1 MSIVLNEHYYAE
13 QAIQTRSLGKKPS
26 ETLSRVA
33 RYYIDSCNNTTKK
46 AIRNKLDLFLLQCD
60 STASIPK
67 WSKMLDFATDWAFKH
82 EAIQIDSISITKPE
96 LENINSLQGKQI
108 RRLAFA
114 LLCLSKYW
122 NIVNAKN
129 DNWVNSK
136 DNEIMAFANI
146 NTSIRRQCAMY
157 TALRDAGLIQFS
169 KKVDNTNVRVCFL
182 EDGDT
187 AMTITD
193 LRNLGYQYLKHHG
206 EPYFECQN
214 CGVTTRYSNPSKTG
228 GQKYCNT
235 CAYEINVQNAV
246 NSTMSRRAKL
256 RSKMS

>member
-33 RYYIDSCNNTTKK
+33 RYYIDSFDSANKK
-46 AIRNKLDLFLLQCD
+46 TIRSKLDLFLLQCD

-82 EAIQIDSISITKPE
+82 EAIQIDSIIITKPE
-96 LENINSLQGKQI
+96 MDKIDSLDGKQI
-108 RRLAFA
+108 RRLAFV

-122 NIVNAKN
+122 NIVNSQNN
-129 DNWVNSK
+129 DWVNSK

-157 TALRDAGLIQFS
+157 AALRDAGLIQFS
-169 KKVDNTNVRVCFL
+169 KKVDNTNVRVCFA
-182 EDGDT
+182 EDGEA

-193 LRNLGYQYLKHHG
+193 LRNLGYQYLKYRG
-206 EPYFECQN
+206 EPYFECSN
-214 CGVTTRYSNPSKTG
+214 CGITTKISTPGNKNSSWK
-228 GQKYCNT
+228 QKYCRD
-235 CAYEINVQNAV
+235 CAVEIKTKQNV
-246 NSTMSRRAKL
+246 NSVMRQRKQQ
-256 RSKMS
+256 

>member
-33 RYYIDSCNNTTKK
+33 RYYIDSFDSANKK
-46 AIRNKLDLFLLQCD
+46 TIRSKLDLFLLQCD

-82 EAIQIDSISITKPE
+82 EAIQIDSIIITKPE
-96 LENINSLQGKQI
+96 MDKIDSLDGKQI
-108 RRLAFA
+108 RRLAFV

-122 NIVNAKN
+122 NIVNSQNN
-129 DNWVNSK
+129 DWVNSK

-157 TALRDAGLIQFS
+157 AALRDAGLIQFS
-169 KKVDNTNVRVCFL
+169 KKVDNTNVRVCFA
-182 EDGDT
+182 EDGET

-193 LRNLGYQYLKHHG
+193 LRNLGYQYLKYHG
-206 EPYFECQN
+206 EPYFECTN
-214 CGVTTRYSNPSKTG
+214 CGITVKIGEPTRGRK
-228 GQKYCNT
+228 QKYCKE
-235 CAYEINVQNAV
+235 CAVEIKTKQNVNAV
-246 NSTMSRRAKL
+246 MRHRKHQ
-256 RSKMS
+256 

>member
-33 RYYIDSCNNTTKK
+33 RYYIDSCDSANKK
-46 AIRNKLDLFLLQCD
+46 TIRSKLDLFLLQCD

-82 EAIQIDSISITKPE
+82 EAIQIDSIIITKPE
-96 LENINSLQGKQI
+96 MDKIDSLDGKQI
-108 RRLAFA
+108 RRLAFV

-122 NIVNAKN
+122 NIVNSQN

-157 TALRDAGLIQFS
+157 ATLRDTGLIQFS
-169 KKVDNTNVRVCFL
+169 KKVDNTNVRVCFA
-182 EDGDT
+182 EDGEV

-193 LRNLGYQYLKHHG
+193 LRNLGYQYLKYHG
-206 EPYFECQN
+206 EPYFECTN
-214 CGVTTRYSNPSKTG
+214 CGITVKIDEPTKGRK
-228 GQKYCNT
+228 QKYCKE
-235 CAYEINVQNAV
+235 CAVEIKTKQNVNAV
-246 NSTMSRRAKL
+246 MRHRKHQ
-256 RSKMS
+256 